1 MELTDL
7 SATTEQR
14 VLRSTF
20 ASYAIQFARLGI
32 NFGVKIA
39 LGRLILP
46 EGHGLYELALRIVT
60 VASAVRDLGLPYHLV
75 RDKRRPY
82 GTVLAVTATLG
93 VLITLLLIAA
103 APATG
108 RFNPEL
114 PLVLRVFAVWVLLDG
129 L

>member
-46 EGHGLYELALRIVT
+46 EGHGLYELALRVVT
-60 VASAVRDLGLPYHLV
+60 VASAVRDLGLPYQLV

-82 GTVLAVTATLG
+82 GAVLAFTTALG
-93 VLITLLLIAA
+93 ALITLALIAM
-103 APATG
+103 APVFS
-108 RFNPEL
+108 RLSPDL
-114 PLVLRVFAVWVLLDG
+114 PSALRVFAVWV
-129 L
+129 